1 MNNWFYFSFY
11 FGIMNIYDKPFTFDR
26 VIRIV
31 ITLFIILGLLY
42 FVHVVRAAL
51 LPFVVAWLIA
61 YLLNPLV
68 QFVRNKLR
76 VKNKVLAIFIVL
88 ITITAI
94 ITGAV
99 FALLP
104 SIKEESRSLIEAAKR
119 FFENRDFIPVL
130 PHALQEYIVENFN
143 IKEFFSG
150 LSAQGVKEILGGTFR
165 FVGGVFSGSY
175 AIIVALLAFFI
186 TLIYIVFILIDYER
200 ISKGAIGLIPLRFR
214 DKAASVLADV
224 EYAMNRYFRGQA
236 MVAGSVG
243 ILLAIGFKIIG
254 LPMGVILGLF
264 IGLLNMVPYLQI
276 VGIVPMVFLCLLQA
290 LETGNNFWVVLAL
303 AVGVLIIVQ
312 LIQDLFLVPKI
323 MGKMTGLNP
332 AIILLSLSI
341 WGILLGVLGMII
353 ALPMTTLL
361 LSYYERFIATMG
373 KKEDNDDLKPVL

>member
-1 MNNWFYFSFY
+1 M
-11 FGIMNIYDKPFTFDR
+11 
-26 VIRIV
+26 
-31 ITLFIILGLLY
+31 
-42 FVHVVRAAL
+42 
-51 LPFVVAWLIA
+51 
-61 YLLNPLV
+61 
-68 QFVRNKLR
+68 
-76 VKNKVLAIFIVL
+76 
-88 ITITAI
+88 
-94 ITGAV
+94 
-99 FALLP
+99 
-104 SIKEESRSLIEAAKR
+104 
-119 FFENRDFIPVL
+119 
-130 PHALQEYIVENFN
+130 ENFN

-373 KKEDNDDLKPVL
+373 KKEDNDDLKSVL

>member
-1 MNNWFYFSFY
+1 M
-11 FGIMNIYDKPFTFDR
+11 
-26 VIRIV
+26 
-31 ITLFIILGLLY
+31 
-42 FVHVVRAAL
+42 
-51 LPFVVAWLIA
+51 
-61 YLLNPLV
+61 
-68 QFVRNKLR
+68 
-76 VKNKVLAIFIVL
+76 
-88 ITITAI
+88 
-94 ITGAV
+94 
-99 FALLP
+99 
-104 SIKEESRSLIEAAKR
+104 
-119 FFENRDFIPVL
+119 
-130 PHALQEYIVENFN
+130 
-143 IKEFFSG
+143 
-150 LSAQGVKEILGGTFR
+150 GGTFR

-323 MGKMTGLNP
+323 MGKRTGLNP

-373 KKEDNDDLKPVL
+373 KKEDNDDLKSVL

>member
-1 MNNWFYFSFY
+1 M
-11 FGIMNIYDKPFTFDR
+11 
-26 VIRIV
+26 
-31 ITLFIILGLLY
+31 
-42 FVHVVRAAL
+42 
-51 LPFVVAWLIA
+51 
-61 YLLNPLV
+61 
-68 QFVRNKLR
+68 
-76 VKNKVLAIFIVL
+76 
-88 ITITAI
+88 
-94 ITGAV
+94 
-99 FALLP
+99 
-104 SIKEESRSLIEAAKR
+104 
-119 FFENRDFIPVL
+119 
-130 PHALQEYIVENFN
+130 
-143 IKEFFSG
+143 
-150 LSAQGVKEILGGTFR
+150 GGTFR

-373 KKEDNDDLKPVL
+373 KKEDNDDLKSVL

>member
-1 MNNWFYFSFY
+1 MNNWFDFSFY

-61 YLLNPLV
+61 YLLNPLI

-150 LSAQGVKEILGGTFR
+150 LSAQGVQEILGGTFR

-373 KKEDNDDLKPVL
+373 KKEDNDDLKSVL